1 MKEKHVKG
9 LYWYIKRLLDVI
21 FSFVLIIITSPIMLI
36 VSICLLINLGRPI
49 YNQRRYRE
57 GLNKK
62 KFLMYKLRT
71 KKLDSDHLP
80 RRQRYTNF
88 SYIIDKSHLNELPQL
103 MNILKG
109 DMSFIGPRPFIPDED
124 LPNSKIDKKRYLVR
138 PGVTGLAYVNG
149 GKFMS
154 HKSKLKYDSIYYDN
168 FGFIQDLKILLKTPI
183 ALFKQS
189 KDKRK

>member
-1 MKEKHVKG
+1 MEKHVKG
-9 LYWYIKRLLDVI
+9 IYWYIKRFFDI
-21 FSFVLIIITSPIMLI
+21 FFSLILIIITLPIMII
-36 VSICLLINLGRPI
+36 VAICLLINLGRPLC
-49 YNQRRYRE
+49 NQRRYRE

-80 RRQRYTNF
+80 RRKRYTNF

-103 MNILKG
+103 FNILKG

-124 LPNSKIDKKRYLVR
+124 LPKGKINKKRYLVR
-138 PGVTGLAYVNG
+138 PGVTGLAYVKG
-149 GKFMS
+149 GKFMA
-154 HKSKLKYDSIYYDN
+154 HENKLKYDAIYYDN
-168 FGFIQDLKILLKTPI
+168 FGFKQDLIILLKTPC

-189 KDKRK
+189 KDKQK